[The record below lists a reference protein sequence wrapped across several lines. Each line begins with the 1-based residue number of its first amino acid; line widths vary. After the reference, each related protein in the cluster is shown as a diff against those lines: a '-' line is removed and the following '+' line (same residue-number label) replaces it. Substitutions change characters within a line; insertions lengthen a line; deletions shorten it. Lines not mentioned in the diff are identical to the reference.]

1 MTAIELNSTFNAS
14 RGHFEN
20 ETTQWSNLQKD
31 CNFGQ
36 DPTSHQVA
44 RVFAYCL
51 IIAFSAF
58 GNAATIFVVWRDT
71 NLRKIAFNFF
81 IVNLAATDLTIT
93 LMYMPRSIVMWLR
106 GSEWLVQGVFGSV
119 LCKAVP
125 FLHGVSILVSI
136 LTLLAMAVDRFFVIV
151 FPLKRRITVKASKLT
166 ITFIWLLAIAVRFPY
181 IYSLKITFKETRGVF
196 VCDADIENAFND
208 SQAREIYYTFVFV
221 AFYGLPFIVI
231 IASYSAIIVTLRQK
245 KPQLFESNRERRGQ
259 ETLDRASR
267 KIFHL
272 LLTITAAF
280 VFCWLTYFIAQV
292 VYDFIPCSLR
302 FWRLVL
308 AHSNSALNP
317 CLYAVFNEKFR
328 QGYKRLFSSFRCG

>member
-1 MTAIELNSTFNAS
+1 MTAIEFNSTFNAS
-14 RGHFEN
+14 GRHFEN

-36 DPTSHQVA
+36 DPSSHQVA

-51 IIAFSAF
+51 IIAISAF
-58 GNAATIFVVWRDT
+58 GNSVTIFVVWRDT

-151 FPLKRRITVKASKLT
+151 FPLKKKITVKASKLT
-166 ITFIWLLAIAVRFPY
+166 IAFIWLLAMAVRFPY
-181 IYSLKITFKETRGVF
+181 IYSLEITFKETRDVF
-196 VCDADIENAFND
+196 VCDADIGNAFDN
-208 SQAREIYYTFVFV
+208 SQARKIYYTFVFV
-221 AFYGLPFIVI
+221 AFYGFPFIVI

-245 KPQLFESNRERRGQ
+245 KPQLFGSNRERRGQ
-259 ETLDRASR
+259 TLDRASR
-267 KIFHL
+267 KIFYL

-280 VFCWLTYFIAQV
+280 IFCWLTYFIAQI

-302 FWRLVL
+302 FWRLVF

-317 CLYAVFNEKFR
+317 CLYVIFNEKFQ